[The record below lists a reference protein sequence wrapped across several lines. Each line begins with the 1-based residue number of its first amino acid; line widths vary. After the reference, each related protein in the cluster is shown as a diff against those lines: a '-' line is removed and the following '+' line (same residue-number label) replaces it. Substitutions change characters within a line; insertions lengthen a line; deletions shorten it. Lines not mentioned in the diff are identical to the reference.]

1 LELNRLTDSSQSI
14 EVRNR
19 LIASNQSI
27 EVLAAEQNR
36 TEAVPNSIKHVAFPG
51 NGAKT

>member
-1 LELNRLTDSSQSI
+1 LELNRLNAVSQSI

-36 TEAVPNSIKHVAFPG
+36 TEAVPNPIKHVTIPG